1 MLRSPKLRVC
11 SWLYLTPS
19 PSDFEALCVGGL
31 DVLAMERLKQEYRR
45 VPFGAE
51 GPGRGVRAFRCGP
64 FPSSAGAGA
73 LGTELEPSTI
83 KGPGGANKL
92 QSLGGSA
99 SFLANPFNDG
109 KCFSKDFCHSEKGD
123 FAPAEGGWPVCPGPG
138 RSREQTV
145 MAR

>member
-1 MLRSPKLRVC
+1 MLRGPELRVC

-19 PSDFEALCVGGL
+19 PSDSEALCVGGL
-31 DVLAMERLKQEYRR
+31 DVLAVERSETGIPKGLVLKGQA
-45 VPFGAE
+45 GWL
-51 GPGRGVRAFRCGP
+51 RAFRCGP
-64 FPSSAGAGA
+64 FPSAAGAGA
-73 LGTELEPSTI
+73 LGTGLGPSTI

-123 FAPAEGGWPVCPGPG
+123 FPPAEGGWPVCPGPG
-138 RSREQTV
+138 QSRERTV